1 MTSPPHPGDLVV
13 LGRDACVDRLEEAAY
28 SRIAFVVDGVPVVL
42 PINHLLHDGAVYLR
56 TAPGSKLGSAAAGQI
71 VVIQAD
77 EGDAER
83 RVAWSVMVRGRASI
97 VTDEAEIEALHAY
110 PFEPWALPDSRSFW
124 IRVDVHDIDGRRI
137 VRR

>member
-1 MTSPPHPGDLVV
+1 MPSSPHPGDLVV
-13 LGRDACVDRLEEAAY
+13 LGRDACVDRLEQAAY

-56 TAPGSKLGSAAAGQI
+56 AAPGSKLGSAAAGQI

-83 RVAWSVMVRGRASI
+83 RLAWSVMV
-97 VTDEAEIEALHAY
+97 L
-110 PFEPWALPDSRSFW
+110 RSSQV
-124 IRVDVHDIDGRRI
+124 I
-137 VRR
+137 

>member
-1 MTSPPHPGDLVV
+1 MTSPPRPGDLIV
-13 LGRDACVDRLEEAAY
+13 LGRDACVDRLEQAPY
-28 SRIAFVVDGVPVVL
+28 SRIAFVVDGEPVVL
-42 PINHLLHDGAVYLR
+42 PVNHLLHDGAVYLQA
-56 TAPGSKLGSAAAGQI
+56 APGSKLGSAAAGQV

-77 EGDAER
+77 EGDADR

-97 VTDEAEIEALHAY
+97 VTAEPEIEALHAY
-110 PFEPWALPDSRSFW
+110 DFQPWALPDSRSFW